1 MYIFRFQLLYYSNTA
16 QASKEARD
24 TVLTVDTRGLRVSKS
39 REEPGEAED
48 CEEAEQDPIAM
59 AIQSKLV
66 KPVPGLLSSCLPVF
80 HMLFRWEGALV
91 DWAGIPK
98 YV

>member
-66 KPVPGLLSSCLPVF
+66 KPVPGLLSSSISHV
-80 HMLFRWEGALV
+80 
-91 DWAGIPK
+91 I
-98 YV
+98 